1 MKLIDLAAE
10 LGLSVPTI
18 LPKIVS
24 LSDEFF
30 CANPGAVELSQELE
44 QKIRVQL
51 SRADLAK
58 TSPRLRPSR
67 PKRQSSKPSSKAATA
82 RVTLTGL
89 ANEYGLHPEQL
100 LETAHSMGFGDLG
113 LKSVLSIAQLDQL
126 YKVLNPDVTTTF
138 GDSSSATLE
147 TALLN
152 AAPLRESGSST
163 KRRMGHNSGRIRI
176 ELLAR
181 NWNHPSDLIVEACR
195 CARVEIF
202 GEDTPRIAVRDGD
215 AVQAGVAAIREVH
228 DKWGDRDAIR
238 LTKIA
243 LYLGRDLASIRQVC
257 ADESIIAD
265 RRDHVDAVEAARII
279 LVAKQA
285 DTTRA
290 EDSTT
295 DKEPS
300 RQQLTDDVQS
310 AVARSTLFLNGMALE
325 EQDFSNEDLS
335 GVSFVGCNLLRAKF
349 VNTDL
354 RGADFTGAILR
365 YANFDGAL
373 IDGACFT
380 RADLRWAVLL
390 GTTYDE
396 SQFAESLLDG
406 ATLPGRVSKT

>member
-1 MKLIDLAAE
+1 
-10 LGLSVPTI
+10 
-18 LPKIVS
+18 
-24 LSDEFF
+24 
-30 CANPGAVELSQELE
+30 
-44 QKIRVQL
+44 
-51 SRADLAK
+51 
-58 TSPRLRPSR
+58 
-67 PKRQSSKPSSKAATA
+67 
-82 RVTLTGL
+82 
-89 ANEYGLHPEQL
+89 
-100 LETAHSMGFGDLG
+100 MGFGDLR
-113 LKSVLSIAQLDQL
+113 LESVVSIAQLNQL
-126 YKVLNPDVTTTF
+126 LKALNPDVTTTF

-147 TALLN
+147 TALLM
-152 AAPLRESGSST
+152 ASPLRESRSST
-163 KRRMGHNSGRIRI
+163 KRRVGQNSGRIRI

-181 NWNHPSDLIVEACR
+181 NWNCPSELITEACR
-195 CARVEIF
+195 CARVEMF
-202 GEDTPRIAVRDGD
+202 GDDTPRIAVRDGD
-215 AVQAGVAAIREVH
+215 AVQAGLAAIREVH
-228 DKWGDRDAIR
+228 EKWGERAAIR

-243 LYLGRDLASIRQVC
+243 LYLGRDLASIRRVC

-310 AVARSTLFLNGMALE
+310 AVTRSTLFLNGMALE

-406 ATLPGRVSKT
+406 ATLPGRVSTT

>member
-18 LPKIVS
+18 LPRIVT

-30 CANPGAVELSQELE
+30 CANPGAVELSQDLE
-44 QKIRVQL
+44 EKIRVQL
-51 SRADLAK
+51 SSAGVTKA
-58 TSPRLRPSR
+58 SPRLRPSR
-67 PKRQSSKPSSKAATA
+67 PKRQASKPSGKAATA
-82 RVTLTGL
+82 RVTLTSL
-89 ANEYGLHPEQL
+89 ANEYGLRPEQL
-100 LETAHSMGFGDLG
+100 LETARSKGFGNLG
-113 LKSVLSIAQLDQL
+113 LESVVSIAQLNQL
-126 YKVLNPDVTTTF
+126 LKALNPDVTTTF
-138 GDSSSATLE
+138 GDSSDATLE
-147 TALLN
+147 TALQK
-152 AAPLRESGSST
+152 ASPLRVSGSST
-163 KRRMGHNSGRIRI
+163 KRRVGLNSGRIRI

-181 NWNHPSDLIVEACR
+181 NWNCPSELIVEACR
-195 CARVEIF
+195 CARVEMF
-202 GEDTPRIAVRDGD
+202 GDDTPRIAVRDGD
-215 AVQAGVAAIREVH
+215 AVQAGLAAIREVH
-228 DKWGDRDAIR
+228 EKWGDRDAIR

-243 LYLGRDLASIRQVC
+243 LYLGRDLASIRRVC

-265 RRDHVDAVEAARII
+265 RRDHVDAVDAARVI
-279 LVAKQA
+279 LVVKRA

-290 EDSTT
+290 DDSTNE
-295 DKEPS
+295 KEPP
-300 RQQLTDDVQS
+300 RQQLADDAQS
-310 AVARSTLFLNGMALE
+310 AATRSTLFLNGMALE

-380 RADLRWAVLL
+380 RADLRWAVLR

-406 ATLPGRVSKT
+406 AILPGPESKT